1 MLNIKLID
9 NDYRYLPL
17 SLIPKIYNKVN
28 FTFSITL
35 QINYI
40 YIYRER
46 KTFAYFSRF
55 YFKNVIFGFSP
66 SMAHLIYHALIKK
79 IGKRE

>member
-46 KTFAYFSRF
+46 ERRSLISQGFIFKTSSLTSLLRW
-55 YFKNVIFGFSP
+55 
-66 SMAHLIYHALIKK
+66 LI
-79 IGKRE
+79 